1 MKNALLTLV
10 ALCFIVVNRAQG
22 VKQVLT
28 APFAD
33 PGINLQQGVLYHP
46 DVGGGPHLGGGI
58 DYVKGAINDGNN
70 WLPFEVLAAHGGTA
84 VYTEG
89 STGNGNYVAITL
101 DQPGSE
107 PDYQTIY
114 AHLEWSPLP
123 VGTQVVVNQGDFIG
137 ITGITGN
144 ANGKNHLHF
153 VFKVN
158 GTPVDPYDVNN
169 NRDYYPENGGS
180 CGDDVYWVNC
190 PPLRVAP
197 TLINARKSTALN
209 NPNTYGWSQSPATVF
224 GNYSQLDWW
233 FCFNPDYLYHEDGT
247 SYNCYLARLTTL
259 NPSYDAGLVYDVLG
273 GARQAF
279 CVGWEKW
286 DLWLPLNYIGNDP
299 TPTCGG
305 NPVTAGGPHSR
316 LGMPITNS
324 YETESGSDSWRQ
336 DFQKGYIIDG
346 VIYGYGVVNN
356 FNAYAPGW
364 TDDGWNRS
372 WSYAITDCYDRHGA
386 STGMGYALQP
396 VNINWKS
403 TAYHTQRYDFG
414 QYGQG
419 MIVYDPQS
427 WIDDAGGDNKAYFI
441 YGGFYEA
448 YSFASYDGSD
458 IPWYIGAPVAD
469 RSGDVQQFKYGYM
482 EDDEGVVRVYK
493 DGAGEIWSSEVWA
506 AGGSYSDDYA
516 DLAVL
521 YDYHDSHSA
530 IHMLLSSGDNL
541 NYVGNEGWWESYSYN
556 PEAVVGTAGGD
567 FDGDGLSDIAN
578 VYWYGG
584 TSTRIHVFTSDG
596 TSLTLENGSN
606 GWWSS
611 TGYNG
616 SCVVGT
622 AAGDFNGDGKDD
634 LALMYWYGGTT
645 TRIHIFT
652 STGSSFTYAG
662 DYGWWASTGYNGGS
676 IVGFAAGYF
685 NSDDKCDLA
694 AMYHYGGTTTRIHV
708 FLSTGS
714 ALTYQGDYGWW
725 ASTSYNGSVV
735 KSFTCADFSGNGKD
749 DLAVIYHYGGTV
761 TNIHM
766 FLSSGSA
773 FTLSNGADGWWQG
786 TDYDGSQVV
795 GTAAGMVSDDGRPDL
810 VVAYSYGIEYTRF
823 HVFRSTGTALV
834 LDNGDDGWWGSTSY
848 APGSITG
855 MACGYFNP
863 QSGAA
868 KLADRGD
875 EAVLPVSMLLHQN
888 YPNPFNP
895 VTTISYSLREATHVS
910 LEIFNI
916 LGQRVAQL
924 VNEHQLAGE
933 HTVTWDAHQY
943 ASGIYFYRLQ
953 TEAAVETK
961 KMLLLK

>member
-1 MKNALLTLV
+1 MRVLAFLLTFVLL
-10 ALCFIVVNRAQG
+10 AAVVSPSRAEEIHAPWSPSESWSYDRTSSSWHSG
-22 VKQVLT
+22 DNDNCVDFNLPGTADDGRPVL
-28 APFAD
+28 AVSSGEVIEA
-33 PGINLQQGVLYHP
+33 QWHSVL
-46 DVGGGPHLGGGI
+46 GW
-58 DYVKGAINDGNN
+58 YVKIERADGSYDLYGHFHEN
-70 WLPFEVLAAHGGTA
+70 PFVTR
-84 VYTEG
+84 TE
-89 STGNGNYVAITL
+89 
-101 DQPGSE
+101 
-107 PDYQTIY
+107 
-114 AHLEWSPLP
+114 
-123 VGTQVVVNQGDFIG
+123 QVVEGQVIG
-137 ITGITGN
+137 RSGCSGS
-144 ANGKNHLHF
+144 GCDGSHLHYGHY
-153 VFKVN
+153 VN
-158 GTPVDPYDVNN
+158 GVSQLITKIDGQEVGYLVYAESYNK
-169 NRDYYPENGGS
+169 YPMEHRRTSSLDN
-180 CGDDVYWVNC
+180 
-190 PPLRVAP
+190 
-197 TLINARKSTALN
+197 K
-209 NPNTYGWSQSPATVF
+209 NPYGWYQSPATVF
-224 GNYSQLDWW
+224 ENNGTTFSSPGWWYNPLDLNNLYDDDGVSQ
-233 FCFNPDYLYHEDGT
+233 
-247 SYNCYLARLTTL
+247 NCYLSVADD
-259 NPSYDAGLVYDVLG
+259 NWPAGAHQDAGIVYDALG

-286 DLWLPLNYIGNDP
+286 DIWEALDASCGSCPNPTGTHGN
-299 TPTCGG
+299 GQ
-305 NPVTAGGPHSR
+305 GGPNSC

-346 VIYGYGVVNN
+346 SIYCYGVEEG
-356 FNAYAPGW
+356 FSTYAPGW
-364 TDDGWNRS
+364 TDDGWNRW
-372 WSYAITDCYDRHGA
+372 WSYIISDCYDRHGA

-396 VNINWKS
+396 VNINWKG

-414 QYGQG
+414 DPQYGQG
-419 MIVYDPQS
+419 MIVYDPES
-427 WIDDAGGDNKAYFI
+427 WMDDAGGDNKAYFI

-458 IPWYIGAPVAD
+458 MPWHIGAPVAD

-506 AGGSYSDDYA
+506 TGGSYSDDYA

-521 YDYHDSHSA
+521 YDYHDSHST

-541 NYVGNEGWWESYSYN
+541 NYQGDDGWWDDESYN
-556 PEAVVGTAGGD
+556 AEAVVGTAGGD

-662 DYGWWASTGYNGGS
+662 DNGWWASTGYNGGS

-810 VVAYSYGIEYTRF
+810 VVAYSYGIEHTRF

-834 LDNGDDGWWGSTSY
+834 MDNGDDGWWGSTSY

-863 QSGAA
+863 LSGAA
-868 KLADRGD
+868 KLADHRD
-875 EAVLPVSMLLHQN
+875 DAVLPVSMLLHQN

-895 VTTISYSLREATHVS
+895 ATTISYSLPEATHVR

-916 LGQRVAQL
+916 LGQRVDRLLDTDQP
-924 VNEHQLAGE
+924 AGDYQI
-933 HTVTWDAHQY
+933 TWDAGRF